1 MDYGA
6 LHALWTVGHMFK
18 NDCTCSFSPNIP
30 DVLSNGSFVLKL
42 GLMDLRVVVGCGSGV
57 AIGLGLETNLLVTL
71 ELERIDYEIC
81 TNSWG
86 RVFFASLFD
95 PDWGK
100 SFVCF
105 RE

>member
-1 MDYGA
+1 
-6 LHALWTVGHMFK
+6 MFK

-42 GLMDLRVVVGCGSGV
+42 GLMDLRVWWAVD
-57 AIGLGLETNLLVTL
+57 LGTHWPGIVFFGNKPFGYL
-71 ELERIDYEIC
+71 ELERIDYERC